1 MNRIVPILFATLIL
15 LSAAL
20 NVLPAAAQTEPPVVH
35 AILFWRN
42 GCPHCHYVIENVL
55 PPLQQQYGEQL
66 DILMV
71 EIVSAEDASRLYD
84 VAALYG
90 IPPERVGVPFLVI
103 GDQVLIG
110 SAQIPDELPG
120 LIEAYLAQGGV
131 DWPPIP
137 HLEEFLL
144 QRAPVVPPTPMP
156 SGVIVGVIL
165 FTTQDCQ
172 SCQLITAGTIGP
184 LYQQYGEQLQV
195 QTLDVVTPQ
204 DVAYLYQ
211 VAAGYGLTQEEVD
224 LPLVIIGDHI
234 LIGEEIPSRLPAL
247 VEFYLSEG
255 GVDFPPLPPRLPTT
269 ATPLPTSNSAAA
281 TRPSG
286 FTLAVIILAFMAA
299 ALFYSLAAMLRGR
312 AFTLPTW
319 TDWLIPA
326 LIAIGVGIAAYL
338 SYVET
343 QAVEAVCG
351 PLGDCNTVQ
360 QSRYATLFGF
370 LPVGVFGLFGYLG
383 LLAAWLARRFIP
395 RLERLAALGF
405 WGMAVF
411 GVLFSFYLT
420 YLEPFVIRAVCLW
433 CLSSAVI
440 MTLLLLLGTPPMV
453 GHFGAHPRNHDGPS
467 GKESGMPGRE
477 HPDKA
482 TGKTPFQKRIFTPA
496 SLRTTVREVFG
507 QMDDLRRAARRGRV
521 SKPFAE
527 KLMLA
532 VTRVNGCR
540 YCAYGHT
547 RAALALGVP
556 ADEIQRLMAGDLGSF
571 PPEEA
576 VGLAFAQHFAESRG
590 QIDPDAWQRL
600 VEAYGEE
607 TAQDILPY
615 LRMITFGNLYGNTFD
630 ALLSRLAGNPAPGSS
645 LWSELGI
652 LLGVFVL
659 VPLELLKRG
668 RKPPQRQ
675 QTLP

>member
-1 MNRIVPILFATLIL
+1 MKRLVPI

-20 NVLPAAAQTEPPVVH
+20 VLIAATLTILPAAAQTETPVVR

-55 PPLQQQYGEQL
+55 PSLQQQYGEQL
-66 DILMV
+66 DILMI

-110 SAQIPDELPG
+110 SRQIPDELPG

-131 DWPPIP
+131 DWPPVP
-137 HLEEFLL
+137 HLDEFLL
-144 QRAPVVPPTPMP
+144 QSTPVMPPTPTP
-156 SGVIVGVIL
+156 SGIVVGIIL

-172 SCQLITAGTIGP
+172 SCQLITSGAIGP

-195 QTLDVVTPQ
+195 QTIDIVTPA

-211 VAAGYGLTQEEVD
+211 VAAGYGLTQDEVD
-224 LPLVIIGDHI
+224 LPLVIIGDQI
-234 LIGEEIPSRLPAL
+234 LIGEAIPSRLPAL
-247 VEFYLSEG
+247 VEFYLSQG
-255 GVDFPPLPPRLPTT
+255 GVDFAALPPRFT
-269 ATPLPTSNSAAA
+269 ATAAAVPPAAPAAA
-281 TRPSG
+281 TRPAG
-286 FTLAVIILAFMAA
+286 FTLAILVMAFMAA
-299 ALFYSLAAMLRGR
+299 ALLYSLTAALWGR
-312 AFTLPTW
+312 TLALPAW
-319 TDWLIPA
+319 ADWLIPA
-326 LIAIGVGIAAYL
+326 LIVVGMGVAAYL

-343 QAVEAVCG
+343 RAVEAVCG
-351 PLGDCNTVQ
+351 PIGDCNTVQ

-370 LPVGVFGLFGYLG
+370 LPVGVFGLLGYLG
-383 LLAAWLARRFIP
+383 LLAAWLTRRFIP
-395 RLERLAALGF
+395 RLERPAALGF
-405 WGMAVF
+405 WGMAAF
-411 GVLFSFYLT
+411 GVLFSLYLT

-433 CLSSAVI
+433 CLSSSVI
-440 MTLLLLLGTPPMV
+440 MTLLLLLGTLPAA
-453 GHFGAHPRNHDGPS
+453 AHIGPRARKRADSSGEEISREGKNGPS
-467 GKESGMPGRE
+467 EHD
-477 HPDKA
+477 HPDKTA
-482 TGKTPFQKRIFTPA
+482 GKRPFQKRIFTPA
-496 SLRTTVREVFG
+496 SLRATVREAFG

-521 SKPFAE
+521 SKPLAE

-556 ADEIQRLMAGDLGSF
+556 ADEIRRLMAGDLGSF

-576 VGLAFAQHFAESRG
+576 VGLAFAQHYAESQG
-590 QIDPDAWQRL
+590 QIDPAAWRRL

-630 ALLSRLAGNPAPGSS
+630 ALLSRLAGKPAPGSS
-645 LWSELGI
+645 LWSELGV

-659 VPLELLKRG
+659 VPLELLKGG
-668 RKPPQRQ
+668 RRKSP
-675 QTLP
+675 